1 MSIREQV
8 FTAFI
13 KGIGRT
19 SGTVT
24 VFGLLGVA
32 WFFYNK
38 NTSSLTRT
46 EQKETDV
53 IVLQEVEHES
63 EQEVEQELEVDDQ
76 MLNMITNFEK
86 KIKIGIFVKFLII
99 SSLIICIYMVL
110 YI

>member
-63 EQEVEQELEVDDQ
+63 EQEVELEVNDQ

-86 KIKIGIFVKFLII
+86 KNKNMDFRKIFDNI
-99 SSLIICIYMVL
+99 
-110 YI
+110 